1 MKEDLRKLFLRDLD
15 KLENEINAYN
25 HEPTIWHTDGAISNS
40 AGNLCKHLTGNLRHF
55 IGHILGSSDYIR
67 DRDAEFSTPHLSK
80 VDLNLEI
87 GLAKEA
93 INLTFDQL
101 DSTKIQKI
109 YPIDVFGHKMTVQYF
124 LFQLL
129 SHLNY
134 HLGQVNYHRRLL
146 DKS

>member
-1 MKEDLRKLFLRDLD
+1 M
-15 KLENEINAYN
+15 
-25 HEPTIWHTDGAISNS
+25 
-40 AGNLCKHLTGNLRHF
+40 
-55 IGHILGSSDYIR
+55 LGSQDYVR
-67 DRDAEFSTPHLSK
+67 DREAEFSTPHLSK

-109 YPIDVFGHKMTVQYF
+109 YPIQVFGYKMTVQYF
-124 LFQLL
+124 LFHLL

>member
-1 MKEDLRKLFLRDLD
+1 MIEDLRTLFLRDLN
-15 KLENEINAYN
+15 KLKKEINAYN
-25 HEPTIWHTDGAISNS
+25 YESTIWHTDGAISNS

-67 DRDAEFSTPHLSK
+67 DREGEFSTPNLSK

-87 GLAKEA
+87 ELAEEA
-93 INLTFDQL
+93 INFTFNQL
-101 DSTKIQKI
+101 DITKMQKT
-109 YPIDVFGHKMTVQYF
+109 YPIEVFGHKMTVQYF
-124 LFQLL
+124 LFHLL